1 MPRGKRGTAS
11 LYRPSARHSTIWV
24 RYSGPRTAANPR
36 GRYVENTGIEWAEDR
51 TSKAWK
57 GAEKVRAAKERE
69 YSNAIDPAVSV
80 PQIIRTKKTVRQWAD
95 LHLTDLEA
103 KTGAAWALRARYHV
117 AHVCDRTGIGALT
130 PDKVTAEKIEA
141 HQRARLEDGVSAGTI
156 KEEVTQLLA
165 VLKRAQRGQ
174 ALGAL
179 PYVQHVK
186 RKAQKTP
193 RKPRGYHPWPKIA
206 EKIEALRLTFPP
218 FADFAEA
225 FALCALRPRALGR
238 VKVDMVD
245 LALGR
250 IVVPASIMKENDGD
264 ERDHE
269 IPLVGE
275 FGAIVARR
283 LKDQASSGLLFHDGE
298 GGSLLGSDVKL
309 GLSERAM
316 AAWRAAAPEFTF
328 YTLRGCCSTRAEQ
341 GGATDVQV
349 SALLSHSR
357 GQNSTYS
364 LASSVGAA
372 MDAAAKYAKA
382 ETKRRG
388 LVAIPRRV
396 DEEAAAV
403 GWKW

>member
-1 MPRGKRGTAS
+1 MPKGKRGTAS
-11 LYRPSARHSTIWV
+11 LFRPSARHATIWV
-24 RYSGPRTAANPR
+24 RYSGPKTTANPR
-36 GRYVENTGIEWAEDR
+36 GRYVANTGIEWTEDT

-57 GAEKVRAAKERE
+57 DAEKIRAAKERE
-69 YSNAIDPAVSV
+69 YANAIDPAVAV
-80 PQIIRTKKTVRQWAD
+80 PQVIRTKRTVRAWAD
-95 LHLTDLEA
+95 LHLEDLAA
-103 KTGAAWALRARYHV
+103 KTGAAWARRARYHV
-117 AHVCDRTGIGALT
+117 AHVCDRTGIGLLT

-165 VLKRAQRGQ
+165 VLKRAHRAQ

-193 RKPRGYHPWPKIA
+193 RKPRVYVPWPGIA
-206 EKIEALRLTFPP
+206 GIIEALRFTFPA

-238 VKVDMVD
+238 VTVGMVD

-250 IVVPASIMKENDGD
+250 VVVPAAIMKENDGD

-283 LKDQASSGLLFHDGE
+283 LKDQSPSGLLFHDGD
-298 GGSLLGSDVKL
+298 GGSLLGSDVQL
-309 GLSERAM
+309 GLSDRARV
-316 AAWRAAAPEFTF
+316 AWNAVAGFTF
-328 YTLRGCCSTRAEQ
+328 YSLRGCCSTRAEQ

-364 LASSVGAA
+364 LGSSVGAA
-372 MDAAAKYAKA
+372 MAAADKQAQA

-388 LVAIPRRV
+388 LVALRQRIDRQA
-396 DEEAAAV
+396 EAV
-403 GWKW
+403 

>member
-1 MPRGKRGTAS
+1 MPRGKKGTAS
-11 LYRPSARHSTIWV
+11 LFRPSARHATIWV
-24 RYSGPRTAANPR
+24 RYSGPPTVTNPR
-36 GRYVENTGIEWAEDR
+36 GRYAENTGIEWTEDQ

-57 GAEKVRAAKERE
+57 NAEKIRKQKERE
-69 YSNAIDPAVSV
+69 YANASDPAVGI
-80 PQIIRTKKTVRQWAD
+80 PQVINIKRTVRAWAD
-95 LHLTDLEA
+95 LHLADLEA

-117 AHVCDRTGIGALT
+117 AHVCERTGIGALT
-130 PDKVTAEKIEA
+130 AERVTAEKIEA

-165 VLKRAQRGQ
+165 VLKRAQRAR

-193 RKPRGYHPWPKIA
+193 PKPRVYLPWPKIA
-206 EKIEALRLTFPP
+206 DVIEALRLTFPA
-218 FADFAEA
+218 FADFTEA

-238 VKVDMVD
+238 VTVGMID

-250 IVVPASIMKENDGD
+250 VVVPAALMKEDSGD
-264 ERDHE
+264 TPRDHE

-275 FGAIVARR
+275 FGAVVARR
-283 LKDQASSGLLFHDGE
+283 LKDQASSGLLFHDGD
-298 GGSLLGSDVKL
+298 GGSLLGSDTKL
-309 GLSERAM
+309 GLSERAQV
-316 AAWRAAAPEFTF
+316 AWRAAAPRFTF
-328 YTLRGCCSTRAEQ
+328 YSLRGCCSTRAEQ

-372 MDAAAKYAKA
+372 MIAAEKHAKA
-382 ETKRRG
+382 ETQRRG
-388 LVAIPRRV
+388 LVAVPPRV
-396 DEEAAAV
+396 DEEAEAV
-403 GWKW
+403 

>member
-1 MPRGKRGTAS
+1 MPRGKKGTAS
-11 LYRPSARHSTIWV
+11 LFRPSVRHATIWV
-24 RYSGPRTAANPR
+24 RYSGPQTDTNPR
-36 GRYVENTGIEWAEDR
+36 GRYAENTGIAWTEDR

-57 GAEKVRAAKERE
+57 DAERIRKQKERE
-69 YSNAIDPAVSV
+69 YANASDPAVGI
-80 PQIIRTKKTVRQWAD
+80 PQVIKTKHTVRAWAD
-95 LHLTDLEA
+95 LHLADLKA
-103 KTGAAWALRARYHV
+103 KVGAAWARRARYHV
-117 AHVCDRTGIGALT
+117 AHVCDRTGIGFLT

-165 VLKRAQRGQ
+165 VLKRAHRAQ

-179 PYVQHVK
+179 PYVQHVR

-193 RKPRGYHPWPKIA
+193 PKSRVYLPWPKIA
-206 EKIEALRLTFPP
+206 EIFAALRLTFPA

-238 VKVDMVD
+238 VTVGMVD

-250 IVVPASIMKENDGD
+250 VVVPAALMKEDSGD
-264 ERDHE
+264 KPHDHE

-275 FGAIVARR
+275 FGAVVARR
-283 LKDQASSGLLFHDGE
+283 LKDQVSGGLLFHDGS
-298 GGSLLGSDVKL
+298 GGTLLGSDVTL
-309 GLSERAM
+309 GLSGRAQ
-316 AAWRAAAPEFTF
+316 AAWNGVAPGFTF
-328 YTLRGCCSTRAEQ
+328 YSLRGCCSTRAEQ
-341 GGATDVQV
+341 GGATDVQI

-372 MDAAAKYAKA
+372 MAAAEKHGKA

-388 LVAIPRRV
+388 LVVVRQRV
-396 DEEAAAV
+396 DEQAEA
-403 GWKW
+403 G

>member
-1 MPRGKRGTAS
+1 VPRGKRGTAS
-11 LYRPSARHSTIWV
+11 LFRPSARHTTIWV
-24 RYSGPRTAANPR
+24 RYSGPKTTANPR
-36 GRYVENTGIEWAEDR
+36 GRYVVNTGFEWNDDT

-57 GAEKVRAAKERE
+57 DAEKIRGAKERE
-69 YSNAIDPAVSV
+69 YANAIDPAVAV
-80 PQIIRTKKTVRQWAD
+80 PQVIRTKRTVRAWAD
-95 LHLTDLEA
+95 LHLEDLEA
-103 KTGAAWALRARYHV
+103 KTGAAWARRARYHV
-117 AHVCDRTGIGALT
+117 AHVCDRTSIGLLT

-165 VLKRAQRGQ
+165 ILKRAHRAQ

-193 RKPRGYHPWPKIA
+193 RKPRVYIPWPKIA
-206 EKIEALRLTFPP
+206 DIVAALRLTFPA

-238 VKVDMVD
+238 VTVDMVD

-250 IVVPASIMKENDGD
+250 IVVPAAMMKEDSGD
-264 ERDHE
+264 TPRDHE
-269 IPLVGE
+269 IPLVGA
-275 FGAIVARR
+275 FGAIVERR
-283 LKDQASSGLLFHDGE
+283 LKNQVSGGLLFHDGD
-298 GGSLLGSDVKL
+298 GGTLLGSEVTL
-309 GLSERAM
+309 GLSGRAQV
-316 AAWRAAAPEFTF
+316 AWNAAALGFTF
-328 YTLRGCCSTRAEQ
+328 YSLRGCCSTRAEQ
-341 GGATDVQV
+341 GGATDIQV

-372 MDAAAKYAKA
+372 MVAAEKCAKA

-388 LVAIPRRV
+388 LVAVRPRV
-396 DEEAAAV
+396 DEQVEAV
-403 GWKW
+403 